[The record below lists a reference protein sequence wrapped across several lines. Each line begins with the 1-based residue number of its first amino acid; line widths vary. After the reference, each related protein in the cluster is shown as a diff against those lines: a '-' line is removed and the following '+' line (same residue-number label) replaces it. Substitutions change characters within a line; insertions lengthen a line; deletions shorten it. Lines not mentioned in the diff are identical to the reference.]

1 MTMRRKTMTKKIVI
15 WAVLIAAL
23 LALAAD
29 SLACPGC
36 FGDSDDPIIKGLE
49 SSILFMVAVTYTLI
63 LGGVATFI
71 FLRRRARRLEQTAE

>member
-29 SLACPGC
+29 SLACPVC

-49 SSILFMVAVTYTLI
+49 SSVLFMVGITYTLI